1 VELTVIEI
9 EIQNEIIIQQFI
21 YLLYNSILENK
32 PLVTSDWLFT
42 DGVNY

>member
-1 VELTVIEI
+1 MELTVIEI
-9 EIQNEIIIQQFI
+9 EIQNEIIQQFM

-32 PLVTSDWLFT
+32 QLVTSDWLFT